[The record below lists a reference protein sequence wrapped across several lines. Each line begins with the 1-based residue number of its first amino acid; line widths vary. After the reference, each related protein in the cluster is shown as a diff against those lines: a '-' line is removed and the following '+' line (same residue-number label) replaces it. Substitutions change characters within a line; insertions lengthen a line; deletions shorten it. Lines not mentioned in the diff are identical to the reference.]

1 MNDLKLKY
9 PRTYHFE
16 WSEGYS
22 SDDKIQYDLSS
33 LYDKN
38 IIITIKMDGENTT
51 MMNDCYYARSVD
63 SNNHP
68 SRNYVKGL
76 WGNIKHDIPYGFR
89 ICGENL
95 YAKHSIEYNEL
106 VDYFQ
111 VFSIWDENN
120 ICLSWKETLDYCNLL
135 GLNCVQ
141 VMDKFRFDIN
151 KIKNIKIDT
160 NIHEGYVVR
169 NADSFDYV
177 DFDKN
182 VIKYVRKNH
191 VQTETHWSKSKIIKN
206 NLKIK

>member
-16 WSEGYS
+16 WSEGCV
-22 SDDKIQYDLSS
+22 SDDKIQHDLSS
-33 LYDKN
+33 LYNKD
-38 IIITIKMDGENTT
+38 IIITLKMDGENTT
-51 MMNDCYYARSVD
+51 MMNDCYYARSID

-76 WGNIKHDIPYGFR
+76 WGNIKHEIPYGFR

-95 YAKHSIEYNEL
+95 YAKHSIEYNDL

-120 ICLSWKETLDYCNLL
+120 LCLSWEETIDYCNLL
-135 GLNCVQ
+135 GLNHVQ
-141 VMDKFRFDIN
+141 VIDRFRFDID
-151 KIKNIKIDT
+151 KIKNLKIDT

-169 NADSFDYV
+169 NADSFNYA

-182 VIKYVRKNH
+182 VIKWVRKNH
-191 VQTETHWSKSKIIKN
+191 IQSDTHWSKSKIIKN
-206 NLKIK
+206 NLKY